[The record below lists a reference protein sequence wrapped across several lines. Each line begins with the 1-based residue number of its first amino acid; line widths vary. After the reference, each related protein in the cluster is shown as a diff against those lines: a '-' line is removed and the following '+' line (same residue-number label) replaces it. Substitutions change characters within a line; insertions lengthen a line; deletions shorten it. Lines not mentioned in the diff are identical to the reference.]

1 MSEFAGKTAVIQI
14 VDQATGGWG
23 HINVD
28 QIVQTDR
35 KPPGLLANA
44 TREITLEK
52 RYLNLPVKN
61 GGPKRQM
68 SFLVDGQPPRNFEI
82 ELADAEPDWWAFM
95 DIAPFKGKKATLKVD
110 KLPEDSAGLK
120 AIDQS
125 DEIKNSETLYREKL
139 RPQFH
144 FSSAARLEQ

>member
-35 KPPGLLANA
+35 KPPRIARR
-44 TREITLEK
+44 TPRREFRIEK

-61 GGPKRQM
+61 GAPKRI
-68 SFLVDGQPPRNFEI
+68 VAHPRGG
-82 ELADAEPDWWAFM
+82 P
-95 DIAPFKGKKATLKVD
+95 
-110 KLPEDSAGLK
+110 
-120 AIDQS
+120 
-125 DEIKNSETLYREKL
+125 R
-139 RPQFH
+139 
-144 FSSAARLEQ
+144 AR